1 MDIYF
6 KIALGALLVLCVVMA
21 LLGVSLWFVETLP
34 MIVRCMLSAISICTG
49 VAFGAITFGL
59 IVSD

>member
-34 MIVRCMLSAISICTG
+34 MIVRGMLSAISICTG
-49 VAFGAITFGL
+49 VAFGAIIFGL
-59 IVSD
+59 IVTD